1 MDNEYLKIIRHFG
14 INKQLRKFNE
24 ENWEL
29 KEAIKEY
36 EDSKN
41 NPIDIILNVVN
52 SITNQKDKYL
62 EHIKEEIVDNLVML
76 EQFIAYYG
84 IDKYEIEK
92 MKDFKRERTMKIVK
106 KEEENNNERITEDNV
121 RKEN

>member
-1 MDNEYLKIIRHFG
+1 MDNEYLKIIRHFR

-62 EHIKEEIVDNLVML
+62 EHIKEEIADNIILL
-76 EQFIAYYG
+76 KQFQYYYNIKNEE
-84 IDKYEIEK
+84 IDKIIKYKVNRTLNRIESRYYDK
-92 MKDFKRERTMKIVK
+92 
-106 KEEENNNERITEDNV
+106 
-121 RKEN
+121 

>member
-1 MDNEYLKIIRHFG
+1 MLVV
-14 INKQLRKFNE
+14 
-24 ENWEL
+24 
-29 KEAIKEY
+29 
-36 EDSKN
+36 
-41 NPIDIILNVVN
+41 LNGN
-52 SITNQKDKYL
+52 MI
-62 EHIKEEIVDNLVML
+62 

>member
-41 NPIDIILNVVN
+41 NPINIILNVVN

-62 EHIKEEIVDNLVML
+62 EHIKEEIADNLVML

-106 KEEENNNERITEDNV
+106 KEEEKNNERITKNNV

>member
-29 KEAIKEY
+29 KESIKEY
-36 EDSKN
+36 EDSKS
-41 NPIDIILNVVN
+41 NPINVILNVVN

-62 EHIKEEIVDNLVML
+62 EHIKEEIADNIILL
-76 EQFIAYYG
+76 KQFQYHYNIKNKEKDKIIKYKVNRTINRIESRYY
-84 IDKYEIEK
+84 DK
-92 MKDFKRERTMKIVK
+92 
-106 KEEENNNERITEDNV
+106 
-121 RKEN
+121 